1 MRFLKTKFPDAWLIE
16 PEQIADE
23 RGYFARTFCARDF
36 AERGLQ
42 ASFVQHSRS
51 YSAAKG
57 TLRGL
62 HYQQPPHSEVKVVSC
77 LAGTIHDVIVDLR
90 PDSVTFRSWQ
100 AFTLSEENQ
109 RQLYIPAGFAHGFQ
123 SLTDRAEV
131 GYLISEFYV
140 PAASTGIGYDDPSL
154 GISWPLPVAVISER
168 DRTWGYLA
176 A

>member
-1 MRFLKTKFPDAWLIE
+1 MRFVKTTFPDAWMIE
-16 PEQIADE
+16 PEQIGDE

-51 YSAAKG
+51 YSSTKG

-62 HYQQPPHSEVKVVSC
+62 HYQQAPHSEVKVVSC
-77 LAGTIHDVIVDLR
+77 LSGAIHDVIVDLR
-90 PDSVTFRSWQ
+90 PDSVTFGTWE
-100 AFTLSEENQ
+100 AFALTEENQ
-109 RQLYIPAGFAHGFQ
+109 RQIYIPAGFAHGFQ
-123 SLTDRAEV
+123 SLTDDAEV

-140 PAASTGIGYDDPSL
+140 PAASTGLAHDDPSL
-154 GISWPLPVAVISER
+154 GIAWPLPVAVISER
-168 DRTWGYLA
+168 DRTWGRLA